1 MRRSREREVLPRGAP
16 GEEPS
21 LASRLPSPREPHMDE
36 LSEELIREAQGLSGR
51 RRRVVNYTQEA
62 VIDVPPPERKPK
74 RAKKQAAPSQGKRP
88 KVSDAPLLCRAPGG
102 VEHRARFACVR
113 MRLYLSRHHALD
125 ARVPV
130 SLCTGSRSSAC
141 RSTEGSARLQQ
152 R

>member
-1 MRRSREREVLPRGAP
+1 MPRGAAG
-16 GEEPS
+16 GEPLS
-21 LASRLPSPREPHMDE
+21 PLASFRRRVSRMDE

-88 KVSDAPLLCRAPGG
+88 KVRDAPLLCRAPGG
-102 VEHRARFACVR
+102 VEHRGRFACVR
-113 MRLYLSRHHALD
+113 MRLYLSCHHALD

-130 SLCTGSRSSAC
+130 SLGTGSRSSAC